1 MANAA
6 RQLNLIATQLTLN
19 FYLAIVFAC
28 ERDREGESE
37 SEREREVPL
46 GSIVFGLKVRDV

>member
-28 ERDREGESE
+28 ERDRDRERVRVR
-37 SEREREVPL
+37 EREREKCHLGPL
-46 GSIVFGLKVRDV
+46 SLG

>member
-28 ERDREGESE
+28 ERDRERERASE
-37 SEREREVPL
+37 GEREVPL